1 MHSLPTLPICQSHQ
15 QKNNMDQQ
23 EIQKRKNFILSLMM
37 VSSFIAP
44 FLGASVNIALP
55 SMSEELGMNAITMSW
70 VAMSFLLSSAVFLV
84 PLGKLADVV
93 GRVKIFILGNIVVAM
108 ASLMCAISKDS
119 TMLIIFR
126 VLQGI
131 GSAMMFGTNM
141 AIITSV
147 FPPNQR
153 GKAIG
158 INVTAV
164 YLGLS
169 VAPVLGGILTQTF
182 GWQSIFIVTIPFGVF
197 VALAA
202 RLVIKTDWKEAK
214 SENFDYPGS
223 VIYIISMSAFMYGF
237 SKMPDPLAIGL
248 VVIGIFGLLAFWRV
262 EIKAPFPVF
271 NMQLFFGNRL
281 FALSNLA
288 ALINYATTFAVT
300 FVLSLYLQY
309 IKGLSPRDAGFI
321 LIAQPIMMAL
331 VASFSGRLSDKY
343 SPGILASI
351 GMGIIAVGLV
361 MLLPLNHN
369 TSTSYLI
376 GSLLLLGIGFGLFS
390 SPNTNAVMSSVEKRY
405 LGTASATVATMRMTG
420 QMVSMGIATLVL
432 HIFIGKERI
441 SVLNEDSFLHS
452 VSITFA
458 IFIILSV
465 VGIWA
470 SLARSASKPV
480 RE

>member
-1 MHSLPTLPICQSHQ
+1 
-15 QKNNMDQQ
+15 MDLQ
-23 EIQKRKNFILSLMM
+23 EIQKRKNFILGLMM
-37 VSSFIAP
+37 ISSFIAP
-44 FLGASVNIALP
+44 FLGSSVNIALP
-55 SMSEELGMNAITMSW
+55 TMSQELGMNAVTMSW
-70 VAMSFLLSSAVFLV
+70 VAMAFLLSSAVFLV
-84 PLGKLADVV
+84 PLGKLADII
-93 GRVKIFILGNIVVAM
+93 GRVKVYILGNLIVVI
-108 ASLMCAISKDS
+108 ASLACALARDASL
-119 TMLIIFR
+119 LIVFR

-182 GWQSIFIVTIPFGVF
+182 GWQSIFLVTIPFGLF
-197 VALAA
+197 VAIAA
-202 RLVIKTDWKEAK
+202 WLVIRTDWKEAK
-214 SENFDYPGS
+214 NESFDYKGS
-223 VIYIISMSAFMYGF
+223 LVYLLSMSCFMYGF
-237 SKMPDPLAIGL
+237 SKLPDSYAIGL
-248 VVIGIFGLLAFWRV
+248 VVLGGLGLLAFWRIEV
-262 EIKAPFPVF
+262 KATFPVF

-300 FVLSLYLQY
+300 FVLSLYLQF

-321 LIAQPIMMAL
+321 LIAQPVMMAI
-331 VASFSGRLSDKY
+331 VASFSGKLSDKY
-343 SPGILASI
+343 SPGILASM
-351 GMGIIAVGLV
+351 GMGIIAAGLA
-361 MLLPLNHN
+361 LLIPLNGQ
-369 TSTSYLI
+369 TTTAYLI
-376 GSLLLLGIGFGLFS
+376 SCLVLLGIGFGLFS

-432 HIFIGKERI
+432 HIFIGKEQI
-441 SVLNEDSFLHS
+441 SVMNEQAFLHS
-452 VSITFA
+452 VSLTFA
-458 IFIILSV
+458 IFIGLSM

-470 SLARSASKPV
+470 SLARGRKV
-480 RE
+480 QIR

>member
-1 MHSLPTLPICQSHQ
+1 MDPHEIQ
-15 QKNNMDQQ
+15 QK
-23 EIQKRKNFILSLMM
+23 KNFILSLMM

-55 SMSEELGMNAITMSW
+55 SMSEDLGMNAITMSW
-70 VAMSFLLSSAVFLV
+70 VAMSFLLASAVFLV
-84 PLGKLADVV
+84 PLGKLADMV
-93 GRVKIFILGNIVVAM
+93 GRVKIFILGNVVVAS
-108 ASLMCAISKDS
+108 ASLLCAISKDS

-182 GWQSIFIVTIPFGVF
+182 GWQSIFYITIPFGIF
-197 VALAA
+197 VAMAA
-202 RLVIKTDWKEAK
+202 RLVIKTDWADAK
-214 SENFDYPGS
+214 NEKFDYKGS
-223 VIYIISMSAFMYGF
+223 VIYVLSMSGFMYGF
-237 SKMPDPLAIGL
+237 SKLSDPLAFGLVILGVIGL
-248 VVIGIFGLLAFWRV
+248 LTFWRI
-262 EIKAPFPVF
+262 EIKTPFPVF

-331 VASFSGRLSDKY
+331 VASFSGKLSDKY
-343 SPGILASI
+343 SPGILSSI

-361 MLLPLNHN
+361 LLLPLNHN
-369 TSTSYLI
+369 TSNLYLI
-376 GSLLLLGIGFGLFS
+376 LSLLLLGIGFGLFS
-390 SPNTNAVMSSVEKRY
+390 SPNTNAVMSSVEKRQ

-432 HIFIGKERI
+432 HIFIGKARI
-441 SVLNEDSFLHS
+441 SAENEQSFLHS

-458 IFIILSV
+458 IFIVLSL

-470 SLARSASKPV
+470 SLSRGKS
-480 RE
+480 R